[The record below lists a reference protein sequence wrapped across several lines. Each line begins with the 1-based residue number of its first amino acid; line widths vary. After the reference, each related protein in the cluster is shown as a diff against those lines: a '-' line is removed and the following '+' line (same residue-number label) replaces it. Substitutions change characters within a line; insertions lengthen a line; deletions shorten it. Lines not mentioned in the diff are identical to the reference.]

1 MLLQGCAD
9 ALSNI
14 VGHTEP
20 FAGTPLLAGA
30 LSNGKLFFEVGL
42 LAMSVCTM
50 AASRWFQRH
59 LGAYGILCLG
69 LTVVGMALCHG
80 LVPAGGMGAK
90 GAVVVFGLGFIAIK
104 FMGFCVLA
112 CMGDLRV
119 VIVGIAAAKVF
130 KTLAASAVFLL
141 SGPGQVAASIGIV
154 AVLAV
159 SMAWAVRWMRMRSG
173 GFWTDGAPPV
183 APARR
188 VSLLGQAVLVSI
200 VLAVV
205 QAYTPFGSYGTA
217 PVQGVGELLAY
228 GVAAGLLLP
237 VSWYIYLSERSAT
250 MEERSRKAFAVVL
263 VGLVVLSGQ
272 TPVTWTLAPGA
283 ESLASYFLE
292 LFAQMGFGVA
302 MVSLSWS
309 LRDRT
314 PFFWVAAMMAVF
326 AATSLVWIFAVQ
338 NARSVAAVLSLAV
351 AYVGT
356 MVVPRLLPRPA
367 AVASADKTLIDDAY
381 LHEMAATHDLS
392 PRETEVFVL
401 LAQGRSRAFIQDA
414 LSVSEGTVKTH
425 TSRIYQK
432 LGVASKQELLSYVFD
447 GQRV

>member
-1 MLLQGCAD
+1 M
-9 ALSNI
+9 
-14 VGHTEP
+14 
-20 FAGTPLLAGA
+20 
-30 LSNGKLFFEVGL
+30 
-42 LAMSVCTM
+42 
-50 AASRWFQRH
+50 
-59 LGAYGILCLG
+59 
-69 LTVVGMALCHG
+69 
-80 LVPAGGMGAK
+80 
-90 GAVVVFGLGFIAIK
+90 
-104 FMGFCVLA
+104 
-112 CMGDLRV
+112 
-119 VIVGIAAAKVF
+119 
-130 KTLAASAVFLL
+130 
-141 SGPGQVAASIGIV
+141 
-154 AVLAV
+154 
-159 SMAWAVRWMRMRSG
+159 
-173 GFWTDGAPPV
+173 
-183 APARR
+183 
-188 VSLLGQAVLVSI
+188 
-200 VLAVV
+200 
-205 QAYTPFGSYGTA
+205 
-217 PVQGVGELLAY
+217 
-228 GVAAGLLLP
+228 
-237 VSWYIYLSERSAT
+237 
-250 MEERSRKAFAVVL
+250 
-263 VGLVVLSGQ
+263 
-272 TPVTWTLAPGA
+272 APGA

-356 MVVPRLLPRPA
+356 MVVPRLLPRSA

-447 GQRV
+447 GQRA